1 MIGDWLFGGGTVE
14 VRCDIDIEQT
24 PDSFHA
30 YAIPDGVDIRPGD
43 VVTVHDAP
51 TGIGFGDRFTC
62 VRTATVQRAGVLG
75 RAWTELTALLELT
88 ELYEVG
94 FQPKETG
101 I

>member
-43 VVTVHDAP
+43 VVTKRNQALDRGQADRGCSRGRKALFDARVP
-51 TGIGFGDRFTC
+51 
-62 VRTATVQRAGVLG
+62 V
-75 RAWTELTALLELT
+75 AW
-88 ELYEVG
+88 
-94 FQPKETG
+94 
-101 I
+101 